1 MDVNSNKQFVLTTV
15 NSCVWLSPVAPP
27 LLVPAPLLRPL
38 GVLFQTIK
46 STFYHNQINIF
57 QAATLLLPKRSI
69 SGHEMCVMA
78 TSDNSGN
85 LVYTSPPQLQT
96 KVWYTSLLS
105 KKPLKL
111 PMHPC

>member
-15 NSCVWLSPVAPP
+15 YSCVWLSPVAPP

-57 QAATLLLPKRSI
+57 QAATLLLPKEEYFWARNVCN
-69 SGHEMCVMA
+69 GHQRQLRK
-78 TSDNSGN
+78 SR
-85 LVYTSPPQLQT
+85 LHKSPT
-96 KVWYTSLLS
+96 AADKSLLS
-105 KKPLKL
+105 EKPLKL